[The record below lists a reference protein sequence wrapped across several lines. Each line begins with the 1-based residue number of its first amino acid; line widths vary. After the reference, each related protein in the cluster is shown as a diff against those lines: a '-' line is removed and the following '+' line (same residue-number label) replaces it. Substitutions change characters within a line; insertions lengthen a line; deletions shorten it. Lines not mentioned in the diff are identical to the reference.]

1 MPVAL
6 IRTHD
11 IEAAKT
17 FFEAFGLTF
26 VQEQHGSGPVH
37 YACEVGGAVFEIY
50 PARDGAAEPL
60 EFR

>member
-11 IEAAKT
+11 IESAKT
-17 FFEAFGLTF
+17 LFEGLGLTF
-26 VQEQHGSGPVH
+26 VREQHGSGPIH
-37 YACEVGGAVFEIY
+37 YACEVGDTVFEIY
-50 PARDGAAEPL
+50 PAKPDGPEAL